1 MKLSTI
7 LASGAPLDRLASG
20 TAICQQQKAA
30 ILVYVPHTSK
40 FHSATVYLGTELLK
54 ENHNVTFSLCPSLHK
69 PCLETASFAL
79 PATKRIEATWESTKN
94 PELKS
99 GSFVWF
105 VVEGNSPTF
114 DHSFTWYDAASFNHT
129 TAYNDGKWTVE
140 KGRVGAST
148 IEFIVQ

>member
-1 MKLSTI
+1 MKLTTI
-7 LASGAPLDRLASG
+7 LASGPPADHLASG

-30 ILVYVPHTSK
+30 ILVHVPKTAR

-54 ENHNVTFSLCPSLHK
+54 ENHNVTFSVCPSLHK

-79 PATKRIEATWESTKN
+79 PSTKRIEATWESTKFSTL
-94 PELKS
+94 EK
-99 GSFVWF
+99 GFVWF

-114 DHSFTWYDAASFNHT
+114 DHSFTWFDAVSFNHT

-140 KGRVGAST
+140 KNRVGAST